1 MNLIRCSS
9 AVTLLASLLALP
21 ATVFAS
27 PEVSPE
33 ANPEDRLADSLV
45 IEGRRLPVEAVSQ
58 APIDGLFE
66 VRLESGDTFY
76 TTVEGDY
83 LLVGDLFENSDD
95 GMINLT
101 EQKRNGERAQRLAEI
116 GPDQRVTF
124 RGTEEPK
131 ATLTIFTDTTCPY
144 CTKLHEEVPALNE
157 MGIQVDYLAFPRG
170 GMSSPGARELQQ
182 VWCADNPSEAM
193 SAIKRGDSIESDA
206 SCDNPVAEQ
215 YHLGMELGV
224 RGTPAIVMPDGQMV
238 PGYVP
243 AERLAGMLQLNAE

>member
-1 MNLIRCSS
+1 MNPIRRTP
-9 AVTLLASLLALP
+9 AITLLATLLSLP
-21 ATVFAS
+21 VSTFAN
-27 PEVSPE
+27 
-33 ANPEDRLADSLV
+33 ADINPEDSLADSLT
-45 IEGRRLPVEAVSQ
+45 IEGRSLPVEAVSQ

-76 TTVEGDY
+76 TTAAGDY

-101 EQKRNGERAQRLAEI
+101 EQKRNGERARRLAEVDA
-116 GPDQRVTF
+116 DQRVTF
-124 RGTEEPK
+124 RGTEEPS

-144 CTKLHEEVPALNE
+144 CAKLHEEVPALNE

-193 SAIKRGDSIESDA
+193 SAIKRGDSVEGDA
-206 SCDNPVAEQ
+206 GCDNPVAEQ

-224 RGTPAIVMPDGQMV
+224 KGTPAIVLPDGQMV

-243 AERLAGMLQLNAE
+243 AERLAGMLQLDAE